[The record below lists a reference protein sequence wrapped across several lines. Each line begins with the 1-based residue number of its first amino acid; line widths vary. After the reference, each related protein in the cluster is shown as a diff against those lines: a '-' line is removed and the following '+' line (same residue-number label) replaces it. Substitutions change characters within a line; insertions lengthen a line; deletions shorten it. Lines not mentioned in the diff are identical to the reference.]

1 MSCLLVER
9 HVLGINYSSVQI
21 RVHII
26 HAESPGLLVCAR
38 IAEVVMGRALLVAIE
53 DALLGRRGCIDGAG
67 LAAV

>member
-1 MSCLLVER
+1 VSCLLVKR

-38 IAEVVMGRALLVAIE
+38 IAEVVMGRALLVAFEEAI
-53 DALLGRRGCIDGAG
+53 GRRGCINGAG